1 MSDTTANTVIQPGGH
16 VLDWLPLL
24 ACHVDPDGRVSYLN
38 RNWSRFSGFEG
49 RVAPFLWTDL
59 IDSSE
64 QSLPCRCPD
73 KTEYCVQRHVTLR
86 HHDGAPV
93 QTDLHWQKLGMNEG
107 GGWLLFGHPEAD
119 FPLLNAFSPRTT
131 APETG
136 AAENPRTQ
144 VRGAHLP
151 AGHAGLAAAGLASDS
166 SAGSDPGGLT
176 LPLSSPDILDAQ
188 RRATATHRL
197 MRSPSDDAA
206 GEDRSTGTVTGLSA
220 EGRHE
225 GATHDV
231 LTGLPTWRHFERE
244 AGRHF
249 EHAAGS
255 GENLGFLLVDIDYLG
270 DLNDLYGRDI
280 GDLVLRLVADRLTL
294 LTAGEGLITR
304 SGDDEFSVLV
314 TGSVDAATLAA
325 HAQALL
331 SFVDLPVRIGTQQ
344 ITFGLSIGASLYPRD
359 GDSLGRLQHHALLA
373 VNDVKARGRG
383 GYRLFDPS
391 MIRLG
396 DGVTAQ
402 SNLIRGMLRDDL
414 IYPAY
419 QAKVSL
425 IDGHIVGAEALMRW
439 YRDGVVDCGP
449 ESFPEIFRSYDLATR
464 VSARVQERVFQDI
477 ALWRRTGLEPPHISI
492 NVAPVEFM
500 QDDYAEKL
508 LARLDRFGLSA
519 RLIEL
524 ELTEHV
530 LYQNSEHYLHR
541 ALTVLRRAGMRITL
555 DDFGTGYSS
564 LSFLRDFP
572 ISSIKID
579 RSFVRQICT
588 EPSMEVIVEAIIRFG
603 EAVSVEVVAEGI
615 ETADQLAIL
624 QRIGCPIGQGYL
636 FSPPVASSG
645 FARLLSEGRSLI
657 P

>member
-1 MSDTTANTVIQPGGH
+1 MSEIAVNAALPPGSH

-38 RNWSRFSGFEG
+38 RNWLQFSGLDRRG
-49 RVAPFLWTDL
+49 APFLWTDL
-59 IDSSE
+59 IDASE
-64 QSLPCRCPD
+64 HPIPCRCPD
-73 KTEYCVQRHVTLR
+73 SMDYCVQRRVDLR
-86 HHDGAPV
+86 HHDGISIA
-93 QTDLHWQKLGMNEG
+93 TDLHWQRLGMNEG
-107 GGWLLFGHPEAD
+107 SGWILFGHPEAD
-119 FPLLNAFSPRTT
+119 FPLLNTVASHLASQGRTYGPLVSEPD
-131 APETG
+131 AG
-136 AAENPRTQ
+136 IDASRL
-144 VRGAHLP
+144 LP
-151 AGHAGLAAAGLASDS
+151 SASSGHDMAGLSMPLLPENASPLRQNNEIRQATIRARADKSASIASDVQ
-166 SAGSDPGGLT
+166 A
-176 LPLSSPDILDAQ
+176 
-188 RRATATHRL
+188 
-197 MRSPSDDAA
+197 
-206 GEDRSTGTVTGLSA
+206 EST
-220 EGRHE
+220 HE
-225 GATHDV
+225 GADYDQ
-231 LTGLPTWRHFERE
+231 LTGLPTWRQ
-244 AGRHF
+244 F
-249 EHAAGS
+249 EHLAGQYLDDAAQAGAA
-255 GENLGFLLVDIDYLG
+255 LGFLLVDIDYLG

-294 LTAGEGLITR
+294 LAAGDGLITR

-314 TGSVDAATLAA
+314 TGGADAPTLAA

-359 GDSLGRLQHHALLA
+359 GDTLGRLQHHALLA

-425 IDGHIVGAEALMRW
+425 TDGHIVGAEALMRW

-449 ESFPEIFRSYDLATR
+449 EAFPEIFRSYDLATR

-615 ETADQLAIL
+615 ETVDQLAIL

-636 FSPPVASSG
+636 FSPPVVSSG

>member
-1 MSDTTANTVIQPGGH
+1 MSEIAANATPSSGGH

-38 RNWSRFSGFEG
+38 RNWSKFSGLDRHG
-49 RVAPFLWTDL
+49 TPFFWTDL
-59 IDSSE
+59 IDATAHP
-64 QSLPCRCPD
+64 LPCRCPESMD
-73 KTEYCVQRHVTLR
+73 YCVQRRVDLR
-86 HHDGAPV
+86 RRDGGSV
-93 QTDLHWQKLGMNEG
+93 ETDLHWQKLGMNEG
-107 GGWLLFGHPEAD
+107 GGWILFGHPEAD
-119 FPLLNAFSPRTT
+119 FPLLGTLSSRFAGQVPATT
-131 APETG
+131 ALIPDHSATGGSGSLLTPLASGIETAGLSMPLLPESVSSG
-136 AAENPRTQ
+136 RQIPRVTQ
-144 VRGAHLP
+144 GSAR
-151 AGHAGLAAAGLASDS
+151 GHADK
-166 SAGSDPGGLT
+166 
-176 LPLSSPDILDAQ
+176 PDAI
-188 RRATATHRL
+188 
-197 MRSPSDDAA
+197 SPSDRPEA
-206 GEDRSTGTVTGLSA
+206 GT
-220 EGRHE
+220 HE
-225 GATHDV
+225 GAAQDQ
-231 LTGLPTWRHFERE
+231 LTGLPTWRQFEIQ
-244 AGRHF
+244 AGQYLD
-249 EHAAGS
+249 ESTSAGT
-255 GENLGFLLVDIDYLG
+255 NLGFLLVDIDYLG

-280 GDLVLRLVADRLTL
+280 GDLVLRLVADRLIL

-314 TGSVDAATLAA
+314 TGNVDAATLAA

-359 GDSLGRLQHHALLA
+359 GDTLGRLQHHALLA

-425 IDGHIVGAEALMRW
+425 SDGKIVGAEALMRW

-449 ESFPEIFRSYDLATR
+449 EAFPEIFRSYDLATR

-588 EPSMEVIVEAIIRFG
+588 EPAMEVIVEAIIRFG

>member
-1 MSDTTANTVIQPGGH
+1 MSEIAANATPSSGGH

-38 RNWSRFSGFEG
+38 RNWSKFSGLDRHG
-49 RVAPFLWTDL
+49 TPFFWTDL
-59 IDSSE
+59 IDATAHP
-64 QSLPCRCPD
+64 LPCRCPESMD
-73 KTEYCVQRHVTLR
+73 YCVQRRVDLR
-86 HHDGAPV
+86 RRDGGSV
-93 QTDLHWQKLGMNEG
+93 ETDLHWQKLGMNEG
-107 GGWLLFGHPEAD
+107 GGWILFGHPEAD
-119 FPLLNAFSPRTT
+119 FPLLGTLSSRFAGQVPATT
-131 APETG
+131 ALIPDHSATGGSGSLLTPLASGIETAGLSMPLLPESISSG
-136 AAENPRTQ
+136 RQIHRVTQ
-144 VRGAHLP
+144 GSAR
-151 AGHAGLAAAGLASDS
+151 GHADK
-166 SAGSDPGGLT
+166 
-176 LPLSSPDILDAQ
+176 PDAI
-188 RRATATHRL
+188 
-197 MRSPSDDAA
+197 SPSDRPEA
-206 GEDRSTGTVTGLSA
+206 GT
-220 EGRHE
+220 HE
-225 GATHDV
+225 GAAQDQ
-231 LTGLPTWRHFERE
+231 LTGLPTWRQFEIQ
-244 AGRHF
+244 AGQYLD
-249 EHAAGS
+249 ESTSAGT
-255 GENLGFLLVDIDYLG
+255 NLGFLLVDIDYLG

-280 GDLVLRLVADRLTL
+280 GDLVLRLVADRLIL

-314 TGSVDAATLAA
+314 TGNVDAATLAA

-359 GDSLGRLQHHALLA
+359 GDTLGRLQHHALLA

-383 GYRLFDPS
+383 GYRLFDSS

-425 IDGHIVGAEALMRW
+425 SDGKIVGAEALMRW

-449 ESFPEIFRSYDLATR
+449 EAFPEIFRSYDLATR

-588 EPSMEVIVEAIIRFG
+588 EPAMEVIVEAIIRFG

>member
-1 MSDTTANTVIQPGGH
+1 MSEIAANATPSSGGH

-38 RNWSRFSGFEG
+38 RNWSKFSGLDRHG
-49 RVAPFLWTDL
+49 TPFFWTDL
-59 IDSSE
+59 IDTTAHP
-64 QSLPCRCPD
+64 LPCRCPESMD
-73 KTEYCVQRHVTLR
+73 YCVQRRVDLR
-86 HHDGAPV
+86 RRDGGSV
-93 QTDLHWQKLGMNEG
+93 ETDLHWQKLGMNEG
-107 GGWLLFGHPEAD
+107 GGWILFGHPEAD
-119 FPLLNAFSPRTT
+119 FPLLGTLSSRFAGQVPATT
-131 APETG
+131 ALIPDHSATGGSGSLLTPLASGIETAGLSMPLLPESISSG
-136 AAENPRTQ
+136 RQIHRVTQ
-144 VRGAHLP
+144 GSAR
-151 AGHAGLAAAGLASDS
+151 GHADK
-166 SAGSDPGGLT
+166 
-176 LPLSSPDILDAQ
+176 PDAI
-188 RRATATHRL
+188 
-197 MRSPSDDAA
+197 SPSDRPEA
-206 GEDRSTGTVTGLSA
+206 GT
-220 EGRHE
+220 HE
-225 GATHDV
+225 GAAQDQ
-231 LTGLPTWRHFERE
+231 LTGLPTWRQFEIQ
-244 AGRHF
+244 AGQYLDKSTS
-249 EHAAGS
+249 AGT
-255 GENLGFLLVDIDYLG
+255 NLGFLLVDIDYLG

-280 GDLVLRLVADRLTL
+280 GDLVLRLVADRLIL

-314 TGSVDAATLAA
+314 TGNVDAATLAA

-359 GDSLGRLQHHALLA
+359 GDTLGRLQHHALLA

-425 IDGHIVGAEALMRW
+425 SDGKIVGAEALMRW

-449 ESFPEIFRSYDLATR
+449 EAFPEIFRSYDLATR

-588 EPSMEVIVEAIIRFG
+588 EPAMEVIVEAIIRFG

>member
-1 MSDTTANTVIQPGGH
+1 MSEIAANATPSSGGH

-38 RNWSRFSGFEG
+38 RNWSKFSGLDRHG
-49 RVAPFLWTDL
+49 TPFFWTDL
-59 IDSSE
+59 IDATAHP
-64 QSLPCRCPD
+64 LPCRCPESMD
-73 KTEYCVQRHVTLR
+73 YCVQRRVDLR
-86 HHDGAPV
+86 RRDGGSV
-93 QTDLHWQKLGMNEG
+93 ETDLHWQKLGMNEG
-107 GGWLLFGHPEAD
+107 GGWILFGHPEAD
-119 FPLLNAFSPRTT
+119 FPLLGTLSSRFAGQVPATT
-131 APETG
+131 ALIPDHSATGGSGSLLTPLASGIETAGLSMPLLPESISSG
-136 AAENPRTQ
+136 RQIHRVTQ
-144 VRGAHLP
+144 GSAR
-151 AGHAGLAAAGLASDS
+151 GHADK
-166 SAGSDPGGLT
+166 
-176 LPLSSPDILDAQ
+176 PDAI
-188 RRATATHRL
+188 
-197 MRSPSDDAA
+197 SPSDRPEA
-206 GEDRSTGTVTGLSA
+206 GT
-220 EGRHE
+220 HE
-225 GATHDV
+225 GAAQDQ
-231 LTGLPTWRHFERE
+231 LTGLPTWRQFEIQ
-244 AGRHF
+244 AGQYLD
-249 EHAAGS
+249 ESTSAGT
-255 GENLGFLLVDIDYLG
+255 NLGFLLVDIDYLG

-280 GDLVLRLVADRLTL
+280 GDLVLRLVADRLIL

-314 TGSVDAATLAA
+314 TGNVDAATLAA

-359 GDSLGRLQHHALLA
+359 GDTLGRLQHHALLA

-425 IDGHIVGAEALMRW
+425 SDGKIVGAEALMRW

-449 ESFPEIFRSYDLATR
+449 EAFPEIFRSYDLATR

-588 EPSMEVIVEAIIRFG
+588 EPAMEVIVEAIIRFG

>member
-1 MSDTTANTVIQPGGH
+1 MSEIAANATPSSGGH

-38 RNWSRFSGFEG
+38 RNWSKFSGLDRHG
-49 RVAPFLWTDL
+49 TPFFWTDL
-59 IDSSE
+59 IDATAHP
-64 QSLPCRCPD
+64 LPCRCPESMD
-73 KTEYCVQRHVTLR
+73 YCVQRRVDLR
-86 HHDGAPV
+86 RRDGGSV
-93 QTDLHWQKLGMNEG
+93 ETDLHWQKLGMNEG
-107 GGWLLFGHPEAD
+107 GGWILFGHPEAD
-119 FPLLNAFSPRTT
+119 FPLLGTLSSRFAGQVPATT
-131 APETG
+131 ALIPDHSATGGSGSLLTPLASGIETAGLSMPLLPESISSG
-136 AAENPRTQ
+136 RQIHRVTQ
-144 VRGAHLP
+144 GSAR
-151 AGHAGLAAAGLASDS
+151 GHADKPDAS
-166 SAGSDPGGLT
+166 
-176 LPLSSPDILDAQ
+176 
-188 RRATATHRL
+188 
-197 MRSPSDDAA
+197 SPSDRPEA
-206 GEDRSTGTVTGLSA
+206 GT
-220 EGRHE
+220 HE
-225 GATHDV
+225 GAAQDQ
-231 LTGLPTWRHFERE
+231 LTGLPTWRQFEIQ
-244 AGRHF
+244 AGQYLD
-249 EHAAGS
+249 ESTSAGT
-255 GENLGFLLVDIDYLG
+255 NLGFLLVDIDYLG

-280 GDLVLRLVADRLTL
+280 GDLVLRLVADRLIL

-314 TGSVDAATLAA
+314 TGNVDAATLAA

-359 GDSLGRLQHHALLA
+359 GDTLGRLQHHALLA

-425 IDGHIVGAEALMRW
+425 SDGKIVGAEALMRW

-449 ESFPEIFRSYDLATR
+449 EAFPEIFRSYDLATR
-464 VSARVQERVFQDI
+464 VSARVQERVFQNI

-588 EPSMEVIVEAIIRFG
+588 EPAMEVIVEAIIRFG